1 MEQARD
7 TLEVDVLFVGG
18 GPANLA
24 GALRLT
30 QLVAGHNARVSAGDL
45 AGPPLTP
52 QIALI
57 EKGRDVG
64 AHAISGALLN
74 PVALRELLP
83 DFLDRGFPFTTQ
95 VGRHGLYFLTT
106 NGQIPLP
113 EFLLPSAYR
122 QTGCYVGSLQ
132 RLNLWLAKQVEA
144 CGVYLFSETC
154 GVEILYDGRQVCGVQ
169 TGDKGLEAGGGR
181 KANYEPGTKIR
192 AKVTVFGEGPRGTL
206 AEDLIHRLGLRTGRH
221 PQSYALGVKEV
232 IRVKGGGSPGLAVHT
247 LGYPLSPRVFGGG
260 FCYGLAED
268 LYAVGMVCGLDWED
282 PQMDVQAQ
290 LQEFKKHPFVQQFI
304 RGGEVIAYGAKTLPE
319 GGYFAV
325 PKPYADGAL
334 LVGDSAGFLNVPYL
348 KGIHYAMKSG
358 MLAAETVYEALVRGD
373 YSAATLAAYETRL
386 AGSYVMGDLYR
397 VRNFR
402 RAFAWGRLPGLL
414 LGGLSLWT
422 GFGPTRPGAVQPD
435 FHHLKPLHEVRA
447 RRRTHVGLKE
457 PPDHDPSV
465 LVDKLTD
472 VYYSGTQHREDQPSH
487 IRILDPSRCLTE
499 CLPRYGDAPCTHF
512 CPAKV
517 YELVGEGAG
526 RHIRINFANCVHCKT
541 CVIKDPID
549 VRADDNVQNIVWRA
563 PAEGGPRYQGL

>member
-1 MEQARD
+1 MERERE

-30 QLVAGHNARVSAGDL
+30 QLVTTHNAQVSAGDRD
-45 AGPPLTP
+45 GPPLDP

-74 PVALRELLP
+74 PVALHELLP
-83 DFLDRGFPFTTQ
+83 DYLERGFPLTTP
-95 VGRHGLYFLTT
+95 VGRHGLHYLTT
-106 NGQIPLP
+106 NGQVRLP
-113 EFLLPSAYR
+113 EFLLPAAYH
-122 QTGCYVGSLQ
+122 QTGCYIGSLQ
-132 RLNLWLAKQVEA
+132 QLNLWLAKQLEA
-144 CGVYLFSETC
+144 CGIYLFSETC
-154 GVEILYDGRQVCGVQ
+154 GVEILYDGDRVAGVR

-181 KANYEPGTKIR
+181 KANFEPGTKIR
-192 AKVTVFGEGPRGTL
+192 ATVTVFGEGPHGTL
-206 AEDLIHRLGLRTGRH
+206 AEDLIHRFHLRAGRH

-232 IRVKGGGSPGLAVHT
+232 IRVKGGGMPGLAVHT

-260 FCYGLAED
+260 FCYGMAED

-282 PQMDVQAQ
+282 PRMDVQAR
-290 LQEFKKHPFVQQFI
+290 LQDFKKHPFLQQYL

-325 PKPYADGAL
+325 PKPYVDGAL

-358 MLAAETVYEALVRGD
+358 MLAAETVYEALARRD
-373 YSAATLAAYETRL
+373 TSASALASYERRL
-386 AGSYVMGDLYR
+386 ADSYVMRDLYR

-402 RAFAWGRLPGLL
+402 QAFAWGRLPGLL

-422 GFGPTRPGAVQPD
+422 GLGPTKPGSVQPD
-435 FHHLKPLHEVRA
+435 FRHLKPSSHSPGGG
-447 RRRTHVGLKE
+447 RTAE
-457 PPDHDPSV
+457 PPAYDSSV

-472 VYYSGTQHREDQPSH
+472 VYLSGTQHREDQPSH

-517 YELVGEGAG
+517 YELVGEGAD
-526 RHIRINFANCVHCKT
+526 RRIQVNFANCVHCKT

-549 VRADDNVQNIVWRA
+549 VRGDDQVQNIDWRA